1 MQTFLVEIES
11 HKNSQVYYLPICIEA
26 KNFKDALDRIEDKL
40 FPSIFSMDRIED
52 KLFPSIF
59 SNGGFGIG
67 EVKIKHIPH
76 MIKD

>member
-40 FPSIFSMDRIED
+40 FPSIFS
-52 KLFPSIF
+52 
-59 SNGGFGIG
+59 NGGFGIG